1 LRKQDINDEITG
13 KVSYPCSYTSK
24 ELASEIRKYIRS
36 ARVENRLHVIITD
49 VVIINDEI
57 AFCFS
62 AEHIKK
68 SFSCR
73 KLFKPKRFSIVEAI
87 DISDNLHIF
96 MNEKLKRINRYY
108 GTGYKLKFI
117 KQTMKEGDKQIL
129 ICLLAEKSL

>member
-1 LRKQDINDEITG
+1 MEKNSRKLLQNFHNHNIISKNINSFCIKPNEG
-13 KVSYPCSYTSK
+13 
-24 ELASEIRKYIRS
+24 
-36 ARVENRLHVIITD
+36 D

-73 KLFKPKRFSIVEAI
+73 KLFKPKRFSIIEAI
-87 DISDNLHIF
+87 GISDNLHIF

-108 GTGYKLKFI
+108 GTEYKLKFI
-117 KQTMKEGDKQIL
+117 KQTMKEGDNQIL

>member
-1 LRKQDINDEITG
+1 MRKQDINDEITG

-62 AEHIKK
+62 A
-68 SFSCR
+68 
-73 KLFKPKRFSIVEAI
+73 IVEAI
-87 DISDNLHIF
+87 GISDNLHIF

-108 GTGYKLKFI
+108 GTEYKLKFI
-117 KQTMKEGDKQIL
+117 KQTMKEGDNQIL

>member
-1 LRKQDINDEITG
+1 MRKQDIKDEITG

-24 ELASEIRKYIRS
+24 ELVSEIHKYIRS

-49 VVIINDEI
+49 VVIINNEI
-57 AFCFS
+57 AFSFS

-68 SFSCR
+68 GLSCK
-73 KLFKPKRFSIVEAI
+73 KLFKPRRFSIVEAI

-117 KQTMKEGDKQIL
+117 KQTMKEGDNQIL